1 MDGKNAEIILE
12 HHGRI
17 ARMEQIA
24 ADHEDR
30 ICTLEK
36 DVKKI
41 IWLEWAIL
49 LTVLGGVIGSHI
61 KF

>member
-1 MDGKNAEIILE
+1 MDGRSAEVILE
-12 HHGRI
+12 HQGRI
-17 ARMEQIA
+17 AAIEQIA
-24 ADHEDR
+24 ANHEQR

-49 LTVLGGVIGSHI
+49 LTAIGGIVGSH
-61 KF
+61 F